1 MPTQT
6 TCWTLIDAAAAG
18 DVDDREL
25 FARRYEPLIR
35 AYLGA
40 RWRSSPLAQEIGDAC
55 QDFFV
60 DCFRDGGP
68 LARVERGR
76 AGGFRPFLY
85 GIARIVALRW
95 EEKNARLRARPTAD
109 EIDFGEIESDETEL
123 SQVFDRAWA
132 KVVLQEAG
140 QRHKERAEQAG
151 PEAMKR
157 VELLQLRFREAMPI
171 RDIAKLWETD
181 AAHLHR
187 QYAKARDE
195 FSQALHDVVSFHHPD
210 ASPADVQTE
219 CLELLTMLR

>member
-18 DVDDREL
+18 DVDERDL

-35 AYLGA
+35 AYLSA
-40 RWRSSPLAQEIGDAC
+40 RWKGSPLAQEISDAC

-85 GIARIVALRW
+85 GVARIVALRW
-95 EEKNARLRARPTAD
+95 EEKNARQRVRPTAD
-109 EIDFGEIESDETEL
+109 EVDFSDVESEETEL

-132 KVVLQEAG
+132 KVVLQEVG
-140 QRHKERAEQAG
+140 ERHREQAAQSG
-151 PEAMKR
+151 PEAVRR
-157 VELLQLRFREAMPI
+157 VELLQLRFQEGMPI
-171 RDIAKLWETD
+171 REIAKLWETD
-181 AAHLHR
+181 AALLHR

-195 FSQALHDVVSFHHPD
+195 FSQALHEVVSFHHPD
-210 ASPADVQTE
+210 AAPAEVQRE